1 MHSLSSRILTV
12 SLTLAGVKRWQ
23 FAPKRFIGVSAA
35 PRDPQGHRPPI
46 LRHVDVDRQDFEGWP
61 TYVLTPASGGAAG
74 QLVYLHGGAYAT
86 EITVGHWNLI
96 ARLAERT
103 DRTVTVPIYPL
114 TPEYGH
120 RDIFPTLIRLYQ
132 RIAARGAAD
141 RLAVVGDSSGA
152 GMALAL
158 VQSLPDGTARPGDL
172 VLLSPW
178 LDATMSN
185 PDISAVARRDPLL
198 NAAHLRS
205 LGHLYALPD
214 LPSVPH
220 VSPINGPLDDL
231 GRVTLFTG
239 TRDVLNPDARRLR
252 ELAAE
257 QGTDIALHEY
267 PGMLH
272 DWVLTPIPEAR
283 RVITE
288 IVEVLRGPEPPVEAR
303 AVAAVRP
310 TEPARR
316 PRTAPRVLTSC
327 GGRPGGR
334 RRVLR

>member
-1 MHSLSSRILTV
+1 MLSLGSRILTV

-35 PRDPQGHRPPI
+35 PRDPDGHRPPI
-46 LRHVDVDRQDFEGWP
+46 LRHVTVERQDFEGWP
-61 TYVLTPASGGAAG
+61 TYVVTPVSGGSAG
-74 QLVYLHGGAYAT
+74 QIIYLHGGAYAT

-120 RDIFPTLIRLYQ
+120 RDVFPTLLRLYQ
-132 RIAARGAAD
+132 RVADRMATD
-141 RLAVVGDSSGA
+141 RLAVMGDSAGA

-158 VQSLPDGTARPGDL
+158 VQSLPERTARPGDL

-178 LDATMSN
+178 LDATMTN
-185 PDISAVARRDPLL
+185 PDISAIARRDPLL

-214 LPSVPH
+214 LPSVPE
-220 VSPINGPLDDL
+220 VSPINGPLADL

-252 ELAAE
+252 QLAAE
-257 QGTDIALHEY
+257 QGTEIALHEY

-272 DWVLTPIPEAR
+272 DWVLTPIPEAK
-283 RVITE
+283 RVLTE
-288 IVEVLRGPEPPVEAR
+288 IVEVLREPQPTPEPAGVSAR
-303 AVAAVRP
+303 QGSP
-310 TEPARR
+310 EPAPAPGIRIRAANMVRR
-316 PRTAPRVLTSC
+316 PGSHRVT
-327 GGRPGGR
+327 R
-334 RRVLR
+334 